1 MPPLSVL
8 KRASILF
15 PLLFLGVVIAFVAD
29 VAFGPVVVSW
39 KEIMAALM
47 GSVNGGD
54 GALGDGG
61 ASSIIIREFRL
72 PRAVAALCAGAG
84 LGVAGFLLQT
94 QFRNPLA
101 GPAELGVSSGAGLG
115 VAALLLVEPLLP
127 VALLNGLGPW
137 PLAAAAAL
145 GAAATMALVM
155 LLAARLWDSAS
166 LLLAGLM
173 IASACGAVISLMQY
187 FSEAA
192 QLKAYA
198 IWGFGGLGG
207 VTWAQNG
214 VLALCV
220 ALGLLVAWALSRPL
234 YAALLGDSAAA
245 ALGIPVRRFRLVTL
259 AAASLLSGVVTAFCG
274 PIAFVGLAVP
284 HLARFFVRGSDPRLV
299 QPACMLIGAALLLIC
314 DSLSHFPGRDAV
326 LPLNA
331 VTSLFG
337 APTVLYFLLR
347 RGRSAA

>member
-1 MPPLSVL
+1 LSL
-8 KRASILF
+8 RA
-15 PLLFLGVVIAFVAD
+15 PLLFLLLVLLTAAAFVAD
-29 VAFGPVVVSW
+29 VAFGPVLISW
-39 KEIMAALM
+39 REIVTVFT
-47 GSVNGGD
+47 GHGD
-54 GALGDGG
+54 PAS
-61 ASSIIIREFRL
+61 ASSVILLEFRL

-101 GPAELGVSSGAGLG
+101 GPAELGISSGAGLG
-115 VAALLLVEPLLP
+115 VASLLLVEALIPA
-127 VALLNGLGPW
+127 VLLNALGPW
-137 PLAAAAAL
+137 PMAAAAAL

-155 LLAARLWDSAS
+155 MLSTRLWDSAS

-207 VTWAQNG
+207 VTWPQNG
-214 VLALCV
+214 VLAVCV
-220 ALGLLVAWALSRPL
+220 IAGLALAWTLSRPL
-234 YAALLGDSAAA
+234 YAVLLGDSAAA
-245 ALGIPVRRFRLVTL
+245 ALGVPVRRFRLATL

-284 HLARFFVRGSDPRLV
+284 HLARFLVRGSDPRLV
-299 QPACMLIGAALLLIC
+299 QPACALIGAALLLVC
-314 DSLSHFPGRDAV
+314 DGLSHFPGRDTV

-347 RGRSAA
+347 GARRGA

>member
-1 MPPLSVL
+1 MRTLPAL
-8 KRASILF
+8 KRASVLF
-15 PLLFLGVVIAFVAD
+15 PLLFLVVTSAFVAD
-29 VAFGPVVVSW
+29 VAFGPVVLSW
-39 KEIMAALM
+39 KEILAAL
-47 GSVNGGD
+47 GGD
-54 GALGDGG
+54 GGGG
-61 ASSIIIREFRL
+61 AASVIIREFRL

-101 GPAELGVSSGAGLG
+101 GPAELGISSGAGLG
-115 VAALLLVEPLLP
+115 VAALLMVEPLLP
-127 VALLNGLGPW
+127 AALLNALGPW
-137 PLAAAAAL
+137 PLAATAAL
-145 GAAATMALVM
+145 GAAATLILVMALS
-155 LLAARLWDSAS
+155 ARLWDSAS

-214 VLALCV
+214 VLAICIV
-220 ALGLLVAWALSRPL
+220 LGLIVAWALYRPL

-284 HLARFFVRGSDPRLV
+284 HLARFCVRGSDPRLV
-299 QPACMLIGAALLLIC
+299 QPACMLLGAALLLIC

-347 RGRSAA
+347 RARAST

>member
-1 MPPLSVL
+1 M
-8 KRASILF
+8 RAPSFLERPAVLF
-15 PLLFLGVVIAFVAD
+15 PLLLALAALAFAAD
-29 VAFGPVVVSW
+29 VAFGPVVLSW
-39 KEIMAALM
+39 RDLWAAL
-47 GSVNGGD
+47 GGNSNVT
-54 GALGDGG
+54 GAGD
-61 ASSIIIREFRL
+61 AAVIIVREFRL

-84 LGVAGFLLQT
+84 LGIAGFLLQT

-115 VAALLLVEPLLP
+115 VAALLLAEPLLP
-127 VALLNGLGPW
+127 AALLNALGPW
-137 PLAAAAAL
+137 PLAAASAL
-145 GAAATMALVM
+145 GAAAAMALVM
-155 LLAARLWDSAS
+155 GLSARLWDSAS

-173 IASACGAVISLMQY
+173 IASGCGAIISLMQY

-198 IWGFGGLGG
+198 LWGFGGLGG
-207 VTWAQNG
+207 VTWAQDG

-220 ALGLLVAWALSRPL
+220 TLGLIAALALSRPL

-245 ALGIPVRRFRLVTL
+245 ALGVPVRRFRLATL
-259 AAASLLSGVVTAFCG
+259 ATASLLSGVVTAFCG

-284 HLARFFVRGSDPRLV
+284 HLARFCVRGSDPRRV
-299 QPACMLIGAALLLIC
+299 QPACMLIGAILLLVC
-314 DSLSHFPGRDAV
+314 DALSHFPGRDAV

-347 RGRSAA
+347 RARVST

>member
-1 MPPLSVL
+1 MRLPVL
-8 KRASILF
+8 RNPAVLF
-15 PLLFLGVVIAFVAD
+15 PLLALLVAAAFVAD
-29 VAFGPVVVSW
+29 VAFGPVVLSLR
-39 KEIMAALM
+39 EILAALT
-47 GSVNGGD
+47 GHGD
-54 GALGDGG
+54 PAA
-61 ASSIIIREFRL
+61 ASFVIIREFRL

-101 GPAELGVSSGAGLG
+101 GPAELGISSGAGLG
-115 VAALLLVEPLLP
+115 VASLLLVESLIPA
-127 VALLNGLGPW
+127 ALLNALGPW
-137 PLAAAAAL
+137 PMAGAAAL
-145 GAAATMALVM
+145 GAAVTLVLVM
-155 LLAARLWDSAS
+155 VLSARLWDSAS

-220 ALGLLVAWALSRPL
+220 ALGLAMAWALSRPL
-234 YAALLGDSAAA
+234 YAVLLGDSAAA
-245 ALGIPVRRFRLVTL
+245 ALGVPVKRFRLVTL

-274 PIAFVGLAVP
+274 PVAFVGLAVP
-284 HLARFFVRGSDPRLV
+284 HLARFLVRGSDPRLV
-299 QPACMLIGAALLLIC
+299 QPACMLIGAALLLVC

-347 RGRSAA
+347 RARSA

>member
-1 MPPLSVL
+1 MRRLSGPW
-8 KRASILF
+8 LF
-15 PLLFLGVVIAFVAD
+15 PALTLLVALAFVAD
-29 VAFGPVVVSW
+29 VAFGPVLLSAREVL
-39 KEIMAALM
+39 AAL
-47 GSVNGGD
+47 
-54 GALGDGG
+54 LGQADPAS
-61 ASSIIIREFRL
+61 ASSIIVREFRL

-115 VAALLLVEPLLP
+115 VAALLMVESLLP
-127 VALLNGLGPW
+127 VALLTALGPW
-137 PLAAAAAL
+137 PTAGAAAL
-145 GAAATMALVM
+145 GAVAAMALVM
-155 LLAARLWDSAS
+155 ALSARLWDSAS

-173 IASACGAVISLMQY
+173 IASACGAVVSLMQY

-198 IWGFGGLGG
+198 LWGFGGLGG
-207 VTWAQNG
+207 VTWPQNA
-214 VLALCV
+214 VLATCTG
-220 ALGLLVAWALSRPL
+220 LGLAAALALSRPL
-234 YAALLGDSAAA
+234 YAALLGDAAAA
-245 ALGIPVRRFRLVTL
+245 ALGVPVRRARLATL
-259 AAASLLSGVVTAFCG
+259 GVASLLSGAVTAFCG

-284 HLARFFVRGSDPRLV
+284 HLARAVVRGSDPRLV
-299 QPACMLIGAALLLIC
+299 QPACMLIGAALLLVC
-314 DSLSHFPGRDAV
+314 DALSHFPGRDTV

-347 RGRSAA
+347 KSRSAA

>member
-1 MPPLSVL
+1 MSSLSAL
-8 KRASILF
+8 RRAPVLF
-15 PLLFLGVVIAFVAD
+15 PLLFVAVIAAFFAD
-29 VAFGPVVVSW
+29 VAFGPVVLSW
-39 KEIMAALM
+39 KEIWTALTEGMNGAGDAA
-47 GSVNGGD
+47 
-54 GALGDGG
+54 
-61 ASSIIIREFRL
+61 ASSLIVWEFRL

-115 VAALLLVEPLLP
+115 VAALLLIEPLLP
-127 VALLNGLGPW
+127 AALLNGLGPW

-145 GAAATMALVM
+145 GAGATMALVM
-155 LLAARLWDSAS
+155 LLSARLWDSAS

-214 VLALCV
+214 VLALGT
-220 ALGLLVAWALSRPL
+220 ALGLIVAWALSRPL

-245 ALGIPVRRFRLVTL
+245 SLGIPVRRFRLVTL

-274 PIAFVGLAVP
+274 PVAFVGLAVP
-284 HLARFFVRGSDPRLV
+284 HLARFCVRGSDPRLV
-299 QPACMLIGAALLLIC
+299 QPACMLLGAALLLIC
-314 DSLSHFPGRDAV
+314 DSLSHFPGRDAI

-347 RGRSAA
+347 RSRSSL

>member
-1 MPPLSVL
+1 M
-8 KRASILF
+8 KRPAVLF
-15 PLLFLGVVIAFVAD
+15 PLLFVIVALAFAAD
-29 VAFGPVVVSW
+29 VAFGPVTLSW
-39 KEIMAALM
+39 REILAAF
-47 GSVNGGD
+47 GGNGGNGGD
-54 GALGDGG
+54 GAA
-61 ASSIIIREFRL
+61 ASTIILREFRL

-101 GPAELGVSSGAGLG
+101 GPAELGISSGAGLG

-127 VALLNGLGPW
+127 AALLNALGPW
-137 PLAAAAAL
+137 PVAATAAL
-145 GAAATMALVM
+145 GAAATVALVM
-155 LLAARLWDSAS
+155 VLSARLWDSAS

-198 IWGFGGLGG
+198 LWGFGGLGG

-220 ALGLLVAWALSRPL
+220 AAGLAVSWMLSRPL

-245 ALGIPVRRFRLVTL
+245 ALGVPVRRFRLLTL

-284 HLARFFVRGSDPRLV
+284 HLARFCVRGSDPRLV
-299 QPACMLIGAALLLIC
+299 QPACVLIGAALLLIC

-347 RGRSAA
+347 RARSA